1 MFCRKCGKEI
11 LDDSE
16 FCFEC
21 GARVE
26 IPVRQ
31 SVSNTVNPI
40 VTENDKPSIPR
51 PISTLKINVTNDKKT
66 DEVSLFFDSKEGCMK
81 CSKCGSK
88 VLSPSITYCPY
99 CGNETSSKKS
109 DLSTNSTSAEAL
121 NETQTP
127 IQPKVKGNSGEGIET
142 VGNNKENTRIR
153 KKPSL
158 WNLGVISS
166 FVAIVFVIWGIWVCN
181 GTERGFY
188 HYPDFIYHMYG
199 EYSWGIFLQILG
211 ISLIGIFV
219 MICVVIQLYNR
230 NLQDSIIV
238 ICLADISYF
247 IAALYNFSN
256 SEDSEY
262 IRNIK
267 TEAYQSGTSI
277 TDKSDAIRLYFS
289 DQKIF
294 GIVFLVIGII
304 ITATFMISLTV
315 YLIRKRNT
323 KPISAEKKEIT
334 TRRIFFLTKIF
345 VSLTIGIV
353 MVIMHFNLRQFEFE
367 RKNEKWFISKY
378 YGSETILDLP
388 IKHLGENIAGIS
400 ESAFEGSKI
409 ILINIS
415 LEERNG
421 NFRIEEKAF
430 YNSQELESVNFTNN
444 SIMELQHDAII
455 IGDRAFANCVNL
467 VMISIKESKYSSGI
481 STYNLNNLS
490 RSNVVKYG
498 KNSFENC
505 TYFVDE

>member
-11 LDDSE
+11 LDDGE

-26 IPVRQ
+26 IPVKQ
-31 SVSNTVNPI
+31 SVSKTVNPI
-40 VTENDKPSIPR
+40 VTGNDKPSIPR
-51 PISTLKINVTNDKKT
+51 PISTLKTNVTNDKKS
-66 DEVSLFFDSKEGCMK
+66 DEGSLFFDSKEGCMK

-88 VLSPSITYCPY
+88 VLSSTITYCPY
-99 CGNETSSKKS
+99 CGNESSPKKR
-109 DLSTNSTSAEAL
+109 DISTNNATAEVL
-121 NETQTP
+121 NETQNS
-127 IQPKVKGNSGEGIET
+127 IQQKVKENSGESIET

-158 WNLGVISS
+158 WSLGVISS
-166 FVAIVFVIWGIWVCN
+166 FIAIVFVIWGIWVCN

-277 TDKSDAIRLYFS
+277 TDKSDALRLYFS

-294 GIVFLVIGII
+294 GIAFLVIGII

-315 YLIRKRNT
+315 YLVRKKNT
-323 KPISAEKKEIT
+323 KPIDEKKEIT

-345 VSLTIGIV
+345 VPLTIGIV

-367 RKNEKWFISKY
+367 RKYGKWFVSKY
-378 YGSETILDLP
+378 YGSETIIDLP

-409 ILINIS
+409 ALVNIS
-415 LEERNG
+415 LDVGNG

-430 YNSQELESVNFTNN
+430 YNSRELVSVNFTNK
-444 SIMELQHDAII
+444 SITDLQYNAIF
-455 IGDRAFANCVNL
+455 IGDRAFANCENL
-467 VMISIKESKYSSGI
+467 VMISIKESKHSSDI

-505 TYFVDE
+505 TYFVDD